1 MAVEQPSRAD
11 RGSAATEYVPAPLA
25 IQKRLLVCQKGK
37 GGGGRRAASGPRCAA
52 ARPCWLAD
60 REDEGRATYREGPS
74 QTAPLLAA
82 VGWAPVRASPRR
94 AALRCAS
101 CLACLYLL
109 LAELAIPEPEPG
121 SASTDAAAMRVH
133 PTSGSRWRN
142 PAPGSQT
149 ADGEWQVVIRDC
161 KPGKPCSCCLALPC
175 LHAWLSPGG
184 RLLPFSFGVCRARQG
199 KTRQGFGSTGAHH
212 WPKAT
217 GCRIS
222 RGWLPAHRGLWIGEA
237 PGGVGRCRDDWKS
250 LKELGG
256 QLPSP
261 RPSRSG
267 NWVRGLPA
275 CAATAAGVGS

>member
-1 MAVEQPSRAD
+1 MCTIGCMYQEQVDGPGGYDDTAMAVEQPSRAD

-109 LAELAIPEPEPG
+109 AELAIPEPEPG
-121 SASTDAAAMRVH
+121 SASTLAAAMRAH
-133 PTSGSRWRN
+133 PASGSCWRN

-149 ADGEWQVVIRDC
+149 AHGEWQAVIRDC

-175 LHAWLSPGG
+175 LHAWLSPGAA
-184 RLLPFSFGVCRARQG
+184 VCLSHSASAGQGKARQD
-199 KTRQGFGSTGAHH
+199 KTRLRQHRRASLAESNGMPNFT
-212 WPKAT
+212 
-217 GCRIS
+217 
-222 RGWLPAHRGLWIGEA
+222 WL
-237 PGGVGRCRDDWKS
+237 
-250 LKELGG
+250 
-256 QLPSP
+256 
-261 RPSRSG
+261 
-267 NWVRGLPA
+267 
-275 CAATAAGVGS
+275 AAGAPWAVDWRGAGRRWQMPR